1 MRTIRP
7 RSVLVGVD
15 GTPNSIAALR
25 RAATE
30 ARRRRAVLE
39 AVYVLQPDMR
49 AGNSPGTDRVASSAR
64 ATLQHTVETVVG
76 TRPDVPVKLRVVLGD
91 PGEVLPRL
99 ADRAELLV
107 IGARSDP
114 EHLHPLGGVTIP
126 AVLGSSPCEVV
137 VCADHGRIRAASTA

>member
-25 RAATE
+25 RAAVE
-30 ARRRRAVLE
+30 ARHRRAVLE
-39 AVYVLQPDMR
+39 AVYVVE
-49 AGNSPGTDRVASSAR
+49 PGWQTGTSTGTGAVVSSAR
-64 ATLQHTVETVVG
+64 ATLRHTVETVVG
-76 TRPDVPVKLRVVLGD
+76 ARPDFSVKLRVVIGD
-91 PGEVLPRL
+91 PGEILPRL

-114 EHLHPLGGVTIP
+114 ECLHPLGGATVP

-137 VCADHGRIRAASTA
+137 VCADHGRTRAVSTA